1 MSPRLR
7 LVLLVSIP
15 ALACAL
21 IGLLHPHHLTAD
33 TAARWQLM
41 HLVLIPVFPLI
52 GFAPWLIARRTSRA
66 LGIVAAV
73 AGYGFATF
81 YTSLDLLAGVA
92 AGTLQLAGVTEG
104 KAPVYEIAR
113 EVGLIGVVS
122 LVIACLAATVAV
134 FVHRRLRALPGGV
147 LAVAG
152 SVLVQP
158 GHIYPGLGTLA
169 MLLLAAGLVAL
180 AVEVAPMRHAAD
192 TPETTEGPATI
203 AGPTVKRRSTPR

>member
-7 LVLLVSIP
+7 LVLLVSVP
-15 ALACAL
+15 AMACAL

-52 GFAPWLIARRTSRA
+52 GFAPWLIARRTSRVLA
-66 LGIVAAV
+66 IVAAV

-113 EVGLIGVVS
+113 EVGLVGVVS
-122 LVIACLAATVAV
+122 LVLACLAATAAV
-134 FVHRRLRALPGGV
+134 FVARRLRALPGGA

-152 SVLVQP
+152 AVLVQP

-169 MLLLAAGLVAL
+169 MLLLAAGFIAL
-180 AVEVAPMRHAAD
+180 AVEIAPTRRAAP
-192 TPETTEGPATI
+192 TPGTTEGPATI
-203 AGPTVKRRSTPR
+203 AGPKVKRSATPR

>member
-52 GFAPWLIARRTSRA
+52 GFAPWLIARRTNRV

-134 FVHRRLRALPGGV
+134 FVRRRLRALPGGV

-152 SVLVQP
+152 AVLVQP

-180 AVEVAPMRHAAD
+180 AVEVTPTRRAAD
-192 TPETTEGPATI
+192 TPGTSEGPATI
-203 AGPTVKRRSTPR
+203 AGPNV